1 MKKLIKSALLASALT
16 VPGVAGA
23 CEVEIGVVLELTGPA
38 GQFGQAGAKSVEMAL
53 RDLNE
58 AGGVMGCTLVTD
70 TRDSQSQGN
79 VAVDQANQLVNV
91 KGVPVIIGGIISS
104 VSIPLLTS
112 VTGPAGVVQV
122 SPASSSPTLTQMGR
136 EGKSGGKFFRTITTD
151 ALQGIAA
158 ARYALDQGLDEL
170 AIIHVN
176 NDFGVNMVREFA
188 STYEALGG
196 TITSITPYNENQSS
210 YSAEA
215 TAAMEGDPDALY
227 LVAYPVDGATVAR
240 AWISQ
245 GGAQTFLL
253 NDGMNSQEFIE
264 SVGARFLDN
273 AYGTSSGTNPT
284 GSTEYFYANFE
295 AVSDGFAPDAPAADR
310 SYDAG
315 AIVGL
320 AIAQAAQQAGGVD
333 AVTPEAIAAAIPA
346 VVGPEGTK
354 VTAGPEGFKAALE
367 MIAAGEDIN
376 YQGVIG
382 PVTFDEFGDITG
394 PFRLWRIQDGE
405 VVTVGEMTADDVAA
419 IKSSL

>member
-1 MKKLIKSALLASALT
+1 MNKHLKSALLASALI
-16 VPGVAGA
+16 VPSAAMA

-38 GQFGQAGAKSVEMAL
+38 GQFGQAGAKSVEMAF

-58 AGGVMGCTLVTD
+58 AGGIMGCNLVTD

-122 SPASSSPTLTQMGR
+122 SPASSSPTLTQLGR

-170 AIIHVN
+170 AVIHVN

-188 STYEALGG
+188 RTYEALGG
-196 TITSITPYNENQSS
+196 KITSVTPYNENQSS

-215 TAAMEGDPDALY
+215 TAAMDGDPDALY
-227 LVAYPVDGATVAR
+227 LVSYPVDGATVAR

-245 GGAQTFLL
+245 GGPQTFLL
-253 NDGMNSQEFIE
+253 NDGMNSQEFIA
-264 SVGARFLDN
+264 SVGPQFLDN

-284 GSTEYFYANFE
+284 GSTEYFYTNYE

-320 AIAQAAQQAGGVD
+320 AIAKAAQEAGSVEG
-333 AVTPEAIAAAIPA
+333 VTPDAIAAAIPE
-346 VVGPEGTK
+346 VVGPEGTP
-354 VTAGPEGFKAALE
+354 VIAGPEGLKKALD
-367 MIAAGEDIN
+367 MIAAGEDVN

-419 IKSSL
+419 IKDSL